1 MITDLST
8 TNSTVY
14 NTFWKNFGKYVKVG
28 IIEDEKNRNDLVPL
42 CRFYS
47 SYTTNT
53 TSSTTST
60 TANELTSLPEYVAR
74 MTADQKFIYYVVG
87 KILYYYYTCYFDY
100 VNIIMRIILLI
111 LPIVIYL

>member
-1 MITDLST
+1 MITDLSN

-14 NTFWKNFGKYVKVG
+14 NTFWKNFGKYIKVG
-28 IIEDEKNRNDLVPL
+28 IIEDEKNRNELVPL

-47 SYTTNT
+47 SYTTNTT

-74 MTADQKFIYYVVG
+74 MPADQKFIYYVVG
-87 KILYYYYTCYFDY
+87 EILYYYSYTFSSTNTASS
-100 VNIIMRIILLI
+100 NI
-111 LPIVIYL
+111 PIAPYSI

>member
-1 MITDLST
+1 MITDLSN

-14 NTFWKNFGKYVKVG
+14 NTFWKNFGKYIKVG
-28 IIEDEKNRNDLVPL
+28 IIEDEKNRNELVPL

-53 TSSTTST
+53 TSTTTST

-74 MTADQKFIYYVVG
+74 MPADQKFIYYVVG
-87 KILYYYYTCYFDY
+87 EYSITILTLHFH
-100 VNIIMRIILLI
+100 IPL
-111 LPIVIYL
+111 VICLHPFLHLT